1 MIEYKGYIGVFEY
14 EPEADQFAGHVEGI
28 RGSITFYGKSVAELK
43 RELAT
48 SVDEYL
54 AFCKERGL
62 EAAKPYSGRFN
73 VRMSPEQ
80 HQAVAMAAAS
90 SGKSMNDWVVE
101 TLEQA
106 IAVEPKRTGRKG
118 RVGMTGTF
126 VGESRKR
133 VKGKV

>member
-14 EPEADQFAGHVEGI
+14 EPEAEQFAGHVEGI

-43 RELAT
+43 REMAT
-48 SVDEYL
+48 SIDEYL
-54 AFCKERGL
+54 AFCRERGT

-73 VRMSPEQ
+73 VRMNPEQ

-106 IAVEPKRTGRKG
+106 IAAEPKRTGR
-118 RVGMTGTF
+118 RRRAGTF
-126 VGESRKR
+126 VGESRKKKAKAR
-133 VKGKV
+133 V